1 MSDHPVPELDD
12 EREIDLRSVWQ
23 RLADR
28 WWLPVGGVVA
38 GAVLGVLVSIS
49 GGNVYEAKTL
59 LYLGQPF
66 APNAGG
72 QIQSL
77 ATNPDT
83 VNEIVRSET
92 VIKKAAATSGLRPG
106 QLRGNIAT
114 EAIVAPGQGARTL
127 SPLVEITVKAKAGSK
142 AEKAADALAA
152 SAVESIST
160 YVDNKI
166 DLLNEQVKIADE
178 GLATADRRIQTAL
191 QQQATASDA
200 AGLSLAERFLIQ
212 ANTNS
217 TLQFYEARQA
227 NLRQNKAAAQQ
238 LLSLAEQVER
248 SFVVQ
253 PASAVRTVATS
264 RRNSAV
270 IGGVLGLLLGGL
282 ASYLADPFLQR
293 RNARTQG

>member
-1 MSDHPVPELDD
+1 MSGHTVPELDD
-12 EREIDLRSVWQ
+12 EREIDLRSAWRRVS
-23 RLADR
+23 DR
-28 WWLPVGGVVA
+28 WWLPVGGLVA
-38 GAVLGVLVSIS
+38 GVILGVLAAV
-49 GGNVYEAKTL
+49 GGGSVYQAKTL

-83 VNEIVRSET
+83 VSEIVRSES
-92 VIKKAAATSGLRPG
+92 VVKKAAAAAGMRPG
-106 QLRGNIAT
+106 QLRGSIAT
-114 EAIVAPGQGARTL
+114 EAIVSPGQGARTL
-127 SPLVEITVKAKAGSK
+127 SPLVEITVKANGGVK
-142 AEKAADALAA
+142 AEKAADSLAQ
-152 SAVESIST
+152 SAIASIST

-166 DLLNEQVKIADE
+166 VLLNEQI
-178 GLATADRRIQTAL
+178 ATADAGINAANQRIATAL
-191 QQQATASDA
+191 QQQAAAND
-200 AGLSLAERFLIQ
+200 AGLTLAERFLIQ

-264 RRNSAV
+264 RRNAAV

-282 ASYLADPFLQR
+282 AAYLADPFLKR
-293 RNARTQG
+293 RNAQGQG

>member
-1 MSDHPVPELDD
+1 MSGQPVPELDD
-12 EREIDLRSVWQ
+12 EREIDLRSAWR
-23 RLADR
+23 RLSDR
-28 WWLPVGGVVA
+28 WWLPVGGLVA
-38 GAVLGVLVSIS
+38 GAVLGVLVSVS
-49 GGNVYEAKTL
+49 GGNVYQAKTL

-92 VIKKAAATSGLRPG
+92 VIKKAAAAAGLRPG

-114 EAIVAPGQGARTL
+114 DAIVAPGQGARTL
-127 SPLVEITVKAKAGSK
+127 SPLVEITVKAKAGAK
-142 AEKAADALAA
+142 AEKAADSLASSSIA
-152 SAVESIST
+152 SIST

-166 DLLNEQVKIADE
+166 DLLNEQIKIADE
-178 GLATADRRIQTAL
+178 GLATADRRIRTAL
-191 QQQATASDA
+191 QQQAAASDA
-200 AGLSLAERFLIQ
+200 SGLTLAERFLIQ

-227 NLRQNKAAAQQ
+227 NLRQNKAGAQQ
-238 LLSLAEQVER
+238 LLSLAEEVER
-248 SFVVQ
+248 SFIVQ

-270 IGGVLGLLLGGL
+270 IGAVLGLLLGGL
-282 ASYLADPFLQR
+282 AAYLADPFLQR
-293 RNARTQG
+293 RNATAQA